1 MTYTELNH
9 RVHERLKTVSLSQS
23 GQVIVFTWAI
33 AEATFWFIAPD
44 FIIGLLVVI
53 APASWLI
60 LVRASLFGSL
70 VGGLLSYGLNLLYPE
85 WMAQILHSTPF
96 VQQSMIEFVDGVY
109 TKHGHAGVL
118 FQAFSFMQFKIWTQA
133 AVKFDF
139 NAFVY
144 FSFVMISRSIRFGAS
159 AWLAK
164 IIGSRIEKFLK
175 DHIVLFS
182 ILYTLTFIGL
192 LVMLE
197 GRS

>member
-1 MTYTELNH
+1 MTYVEMNH
-9 RVHERLKTVSLSQS
+9 RVHERLKNVSLSQS
-23 GQVIVFTWAI
+23 GQIIAFAWAI

-44 FIIGLLVVI
+44 FIIGLLVAI
-53 APASWLI
+53 APTSWLK

-85 WMAQILHSTPF
+85 WMAQVLHSTPF
-96 VQQSMIEFVDGVY
+96 VQQSMIDFVDGVY

-164 IIGSRIEKFLK
+164 IIGSRIEKFLRA
-175 DHIVLFS
+175 HIVLFS
-182 ILYTLTFIGL
+182 LMYTLAFIGL
-192 LVMLE
+192 LIMLE
-197 GRS
+197 GKS